1 MSGQGRSAIISG
13 IGMSKIG
20 RRTGISGSDLT
31 TSAAQAAIADA
42 GLEAAQLDAITT
54 VGGGEIPGIA
64 GRLGVNA
71 RWADRGLA
79 TGGLLAP
86 VLAACRAVANGE
98 ARHVLVYRTVLMMGG
113 SIMPEGGAGDGGGG
127 APSPASDGPPSFP
140 GLEWFGPLLTM
151 HAYSAANWLA
161 MHCRRHMH
169 LYGTTREQLG
179 WLAVNSRRNAG
190 LNPDAAYR
198 EPLTLEDYFSA
209 RMISDPF
216 GLFDC
221 DVPIDG
227 SIALVISASDFADDA
242 KSPVV
247 RVEAFGGASGEG
259 SWDQRP
265 DYPKMASEE
274 AAAEMWRHTDL
285 TPRDIDV
292 AELYDGFTF
301 LTLAWLEALGI
312 CGDGESGPF
321 IEGGT
326 RISLGGE
333 LPLNTYGG
341 QLSAGRMHGYWIL
354 HEAVLQ
360 LRHQAGAR
368 QVADAE
374 VAVASVGGGP
384 IAGCMLLTR

>member
-1 MSGQGRSAIISG
+1 VSGHGGGGAIISG
-13 IGMSKIG
+13 IGISEIG
-20 RRTGISGSDLT
+20 RRTGISGADLT
-31 TSAAQAAIADA
+31 TRAATAAIADA
-42 GLEAAQLDAITT
+42 GLELAQIDAVTS
-54 VGGGEIPGIA
+54 VAGGEIPGLSA
-64 GRLGVNA
+64 HLRVTA
-71 RWADRGLA
+71 RWHDKGVAS
-79 TGGLLAP
+79 GGLLAP

-98 ARHVLVYRTVLMMGG
+98 ARHVLIYRTVLMMGG
-113 SIMPEGGAGDGGGG
+113 TILPAEGARAATASANAG
-127 APSPASDGPPSFP
+127 GPISLP
-140 GLEWFGPLLTM
+140 GMEWMGPLLTM

-169 LYGTTREQLG
+169 LYGTTKEQLG
-179 WLAVNSRRNAG
+179 WLAVNSRRNAA

-198 EPLTLEDYFSA
+198 EPITLEDYFSA

-227 SIALVISASDFADDA
+227 SIALVVSASDYADDC
-242 KSPVV
+242 KNTPV
-247 RVEAFGGASGEG
+247 RVEAFGGAPVGG
-259 SWDQRP
+259 TWDQRP
-265 DYPKMASEE
+265 DYPKMASVE
-274 AAAEMWRHTDL
+274 AAAEMWSQTDL
-285 TPRDIDV
+285 RPGDIDV

-312 CGDGESGPF
+312 CGEGESGPY

-326 RISLGGE
+326 RISLEGE

-341 QLSAGRMHGYWIL
+341 QLSAGRMHGYWIV

-360 LRHQAGAR
+360 LRHQAGLR
-368 QVADAE
+368 QIAGAE
-374 VAVASVGGGP
+374 VAVAAVGGGP